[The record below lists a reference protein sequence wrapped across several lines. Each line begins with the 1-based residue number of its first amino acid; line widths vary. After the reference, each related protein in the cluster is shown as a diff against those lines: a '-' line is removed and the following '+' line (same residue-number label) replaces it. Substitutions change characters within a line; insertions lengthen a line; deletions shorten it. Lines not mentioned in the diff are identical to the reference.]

1 MINVSLRAVSDIPNT
16 IRTNKI
22 LYLMCDSLQGLGQ
35 LGCQAGQRGMA
46 LPDGFYSRRQ
56 PLAKP
61 VLLTPR
67 LRLFEQSRIALQV
80 GRLLRRSRRR
90 GPGWC
95 GKVEELSHIHLSSVA
110 RR

>member
-1 MINVSLRAVSDIPNT
+1 MINVSLRAASDIPNT

-56 PLAKP
+56 ALAKP

-67 LRLFEQSRIALQV
+67 SDYWSNPGLHCKLV
-80 GRLLRRSRRR
+80 GC
-90 GPGWC
+90 C
-95 GKVEELSHIHLSSVA
+95 GGVGGVA
-110 RR
+110 QGGVAKLK